1 MHKLFI
7 TILTYLSVLAIN
19 ANAASFDNWKAY
31 MAYGNITDIEPA
43 GKIVYVLSSGGLFSY
58 NVNDGSITT
67 YDKIY
72 PLSDCTIS
80 RIAWNNAA
88 KRLIIVY
95 DNNNIDLLD
104 NKANVI
110 NISDYYNKSMTVDK
124 TIFNI
129 VINGNKAY
137 LCTAFGLIE
146 IDMTEGLIKETYNI
160 GKTVYNC
167 AFSEN
172 NIYIETSTGRFKGTT
187 TDNLLNPANWKET
200 SDNVSFSHA
209 NDISTSTEEGYTQ
222 YYTYDKTNKC
232 YWSNQ
237 SDNKLQAYTT
247 GTDGTKTVIKQDINP
262 VSPAYNTFG
271 FMKIHNGKLY
281 ACNGGEWDEN
291 NPAAI
296 QIFNPS
302 EYSWNVYDNKGIG
315 EKYGVNYKDIICIAI
330 DPLDEKHLMAG
341 AQTGLYEFYDGKV
354 INHFNDKNSPITT
367 FKDVANDKDADDKQ

>member
-80 RIAWNNAA
+80 KIAWNNAA

-146 IDMTEGLIKETYNI
+146 IDMAEGLIRETYNI

-167 AFSEN
+167 AFSGN

-209 NDISTSTEEGYTQ
+209 NDISTSTEEGYL
-222 YYTYDKTNKC
+222 
-232 YWSNQ
+232 S
-237 SDNKLQAYTT
+237 L
-247 GTDGTKTVIKQDINP
+247 
-262 VSPAYNTFG
+262 
-271 FMKIHNGKLY
+271 
-281 ACNGGEWDEN
+281 
-291 NPAAI
+291 
-296 QIFNPS
+296 
-302 EYSWNVYDNKGIG
+302 
-315 EKYGVNYKDIICIAI
+315 
-330 DPLDEKHLMAG
+330 
-341 AQTGLYEFYDGKV
+341 
-354 INHFNDKNSPITT
+354 
-367 FKDVANDKDADDKQ
+367 